1 MPKLTPQEAQQKHA
15 TRLKASISDIRA
27 GIDRVTTAPGQKA
40 AAKRDKWVARIT
52 DPETQAKWARNVAAV
67 PLEKWKAK
75 ARDIGAGRIPAGID
89 AAADEMTKFYSQL
102 FPFQESLQ
110 SRVKSMPDVT
120 LSDSVA
126 RAIAWI
132 EGRAKFSYQK

>member
-40 AAKRDKWVARIT
+40 AAKRDKWVAKIT

-67 PLEKWKAK
+67 PLEKWKTK

-132 EGRAKFSYQK
+132 EGMAKFSYQK

>member
-1 MPKLTPQEAQQKHA
+1 MPKLTPQEAQAKHA

-40 AAKRDKWVARIT
+40 AAKKDKWIAKLT

-67 PLEKWKAK
+67 PLEKWKMK
-75 ARDIGAGRIPAGID
+75 ARDVGAGRIPAGID
-89 AAADEMTKFYSQL
+89 AAADDMQKFYSQL

-110 SRVKSMPDVT
+110 SRVKAMPDVT
-120 LSDSVA
+120 LSDSIA
-126 RAIAWI
+126 RATAWI
-132 EGRAKFSYQK
+132 EGMSKFSYQK